1 MRTALPKAPKID
13 ANWFGSDPV
22 TQGRIMIPAQARE
35 GHLVGAVRI
44 GGSLP
49 IFISDLKD
57 WCKQRANE
65 TGR

>member
-1 MRTALPKAPKID
+1 
-13 ANWFGSDPV
+13 
-22 TQGRIMIPAQARE
+22 MIPAQARE